1 MTEMYNGFRL
11 ETPETCEYE
20 MYSMKSIRY
29 DEIYDEIPEMNLDVD
44 INAVLREYKQYKTM
58 QSEIEEHIKELG
70 RIIKTFMDDKKVDTY
85 YADQYKVVYKTVERQ
100 SVNTDLLK
108 NGYPDVYNVVKKT
121 VITKPLKIF

>member
-1 MTEMYNGFRL
+1 
-11 ETPETCEYE
+11 